1 MTIDWPPKKTWI
13 FESRKL
19 EKGKDDIVISAK
31 NGGNPNRESR
41 VDRGEER

>member
-1 MTIDWPPKKTWI
+1 MTIKWPPKETWI

-31 NGGNPNRESR
+31 DGGNPNRARRE
-41 VDRGEER
+41 DRGEER